1 MPLIERMI
9 ELALSTSAAITP
21 VEGESAE
28 SLDEQGGVIALLR
41 Y

>member
-1 MPLIERMI
+1 MPLLERMI
-9 ELALSTSAAITP
+9 DLALSTSAAITP

-28 SLDEQGGVIALLR
+28 AIAEQEGVAALLR